1 MKFNEITILFE
12 SKDNTIAEELVCNIF
27 FSFSLKGV
35 VCNVPIPEPDEG
47 FGTDTLAQ
55 PETCSVT
62 GYLPLLDSSD
72 IIIEKI
78 KKKASELSEYGIKTR
93 IRIRPVDEEDWAE
106 AWKQYFEV
114 TRITD
119 KLVVKPL
126 WKEYTPGKNEIV
138 IHIDP
143 GMAFG
148 TGTHPTTAMCLELIE
163 SNLAAGDDF
172 LDIGTGSGILMI
184 AAAKLGA
191 GRMTGIDTDE
201 LAVQVAGRNL
211 EINKINPE
219 TYELE
224 CAGIEATGIRPFKL
238 IAANIIAGVI
248 IQILPMIAQRMTEES
263 TAILSGILKEQ
274 EDEIKKALES
284 CCLGITQTICR
295 EEWISFAVKKRN

>member
-1 MKFNEITILFE
+1 MKFNEITIQFE
-12 SKDNTIAEELVCNIF
+12 SQDNIIAEELVCNIF

-47 FGTDTLAQ
+47 FGTDTLAR
-55 PETCSVT
+55 PRTCSVT
-62 GYLPLLDSSD
+62 GYLPMIDSSD

-78 KKKASELSEYGIKTR
+78 RQKAYELGESGIRTQV
-93 IRIRPVDEEDWAE
+93 RIRPVDEQDWAE

-119 KLVVKPL
+119 RLVVKPL
-126 WKEYTPGKNEIV
+126 WKKYMPDKNEII
-138 IHIDP
+138 IHLDP

-163 SNLAAGDDF
+163 SNLVEGDDF

-191 GRMTGIDTDE
+191 AHMTGIDTDE
-201 LAVQVAGRNL
+201 LAVEVAGRNL
-211 EINKINPE
+211 EINGIAPE
-219 TYELE
+219 TYDLK
-224 CAGIEATGIRPFKL
+224 CAGIDSVTTRPFRL

-248 IQILPMIAQRMTEES
+248 VHILPMIAQRMTEKS
-263 TAILSGILKEQ
+263 TAIISGILKEQ
-274 EDEIKKALES
+274 KNEIKKALES
-284 CCLGITQTICR
+284 CSLGIIQTICK
-295 EEWISFAVKKRN
+295 EEWISFAIKKKE